1 MAQRLRTLAVV
12 SAGLALVAL
21 GPGAADARVTR
32 LLIEAKASPAF
43 NGRSF
48 GPTGAYEAISGRVL
62 GELDPAD
69 PHNAVIQDI
78 ALAPRNARGKVEYTA
93 SFRLAK
99 PVDMT
104 KASGLLWHDVPNR
117 GNRPGIPIVELNQGD
132 IELTSGW
139 QGDNAGSTVPGRTND
154 YLVVPTARNPDGST
168 ITGPVIAR
176 IVNGAGPASRPMIA
190 FVNPLPYK
198 PATLDTAKAVLTT
211 HASETVEG
219 VIGKTETIPSADWAF
234 ARCTAERPF
243 PGTPD
248 PTEICLRSGF
258 DPALLYQVVFTAAD
272 PPVLGIGFAAYRD
285 VAEFFKTAKA
295 DDVGT
300 PNPIAGAV
308 AASIVRG
315 VSQSGNFIRQFIH
328 LGFNEAENGR
338 QVYDGAWPIVAG
350 RRVALNHRFA
360 LPDSVMAL
368 YEPGAE
374 GPQWWLPE
382 PDPARALPAAGML
395 GRCLKSQT
403 CPKIVEHYG
412 PTEIWWLKLS
422 PQWVGTSADRDLP
435 LPENVRRYYIPGTPH
450 GGGVG
455 GFSTALE
462 NRPACSGFNQ
472 GTGILAGNPM
482 PYLETVNAIRA
493 HFRAWVLRGTP
504 PPPSRYPTLRE
515 GFLVDPT
522 KQAMGFPTLPMLPPD
537 APTGLVNPVL
547 DYDYGPDFD
556 YLDGAGFRT
565 SLPPAIKR
573 VLPTKVPRVDADGNE
588 LGGVPVVLHLA
599 PLGTYLGWNIAADG
613 FNKGRICA
621 YAAGMIPFA
630 RTKAERDK
638 TGDPRLSLEERY
650 RDHDGYVAA
659 VEAATRQA
667 MAAGFL
673 LPDDARALIE
683 EARTGD
689 VLR

>member
-1 MAQRLRTLAVV
+1 MIKRIRTIAVLSFSVVMA
-12 SAGLALVAL
+12 
-21 GPGAADARVTR
+21 AAAAEARVVR
-32 LLIEAKASPAF
+32 LLVDAKASPAF
-43 NGRSF
+43 NARSF
-48 GPTGAYEAISGRVL
+48 GEAGQYEAISGRL
-62 GELDPAD
+62 IGELDPAD
-69 PHNAVIQDI
+69 PRNAIIQDI
-78 ALAPRNARGKVEYTA
+78 ALAPRNARGRVEYTA
-93 SFRLAK
+93 SFRLVK
-99 PVDMT
+99 PVDMA

-117 GNRPGIPIVELNQGD
+117 GNRPGIPIAELNQGD

-154 YLVVPTARNPDGST
+154 YLIVPAARNPDGSS
-168 ITGPVIAR
+168 ITAPVMAR
-176 IVNGAGPASRPMIA
+176 IINGTGPASRPMIA

-219 VIGKTETIPSADWAF
+219 VIGRTETIPSGDWAF
-234 ARCTAERPF
+234 ARCTPERPF

-248 PTEICLRSGF
+248 PTEICLKNGF

-285 VAEFFKTAKA
+285 VAEFFKNAKA
-295 DDVGT
+295 DDAGT
-300 PNPIAGAV
+300 PNPVAGAV
-308 AASIVRG
+308 SSSIIRG

-368 YEPGAE
+368 CEPGAE

-382 PDPARALPAAGML
+382 PDPARGLPAAGML
-395 GRCLKSQT
+395 DRCLKSRT

-422 PQWVGTSADRDLP
+422 PEWVGTAADRDLA
-435 LPENVRRYYIPGTPH
+435 LPDNVRRYYIPGTPH

-455 GFSTALE
+455 GFSTE
-462 NRPACSGFNQ
+462 VEDRPSCPGFNQ

-482 PYLETVNAIRA
+482 PYQETVDAIRA
-493 HFRAWVLRGTP
+493 HFRAWVMKGVP
-504 PPPSRYPTLRE
+504 PPPSRYPTLRD
-515 GFLVDPT
+515 GTLVDPT
-522 KQAMGFPTLPMLPPD
+522 KEAMGFPTLPQLPPW

-547 DYDYGPDFD
+547 DYDYGPDFN
-556 YLDGAGFRT
+556 YLDGAGFRST
-565 SLPPAIKR
+565 LPPAVKR

-588 LGGVPVVLHLA
+588 QGGVPAVLHLA

-613 FNKGRICA
+613 FNKGRICS
-621 YAAGMIPFA
+621 YAAGFIPFA

-650 RDHDGYVAA
+650 HDHAGYVAA
-659 VEAATRQA
+659 VTAATEKA
-667 MAAGFL
+667 AAAGFL
-673 LPDDARALIE
+673 LPEDARALIE
-683 EARTGD
+683 EARQGD